1 VLDKLMYWVQSVLRD
16 SDLLYSPD
24 QVEQALARM
33 ARSIAATLGEANPL
47 ILVVMIGGLI
57 PAGRLVTRLP
67 FPLELDYVHVTRYR
81 RGTTGGD
88 LQWRVRPTSS
98 IRDRVVLLI
107 DDILDEGITLGAIMN
122 WCEQEGAQAV
132 YSAVLVEKQHD
143 RKPILQHADFSGL
156 QVEDRYVFGCGMDYK
171 GYLRNIPG
179 IHAVKGL

>member
-1 VLDKLMYWVQSVLRD
+1 MYWVQSVLRD

-24 QVEQALARM
+24 QVEQALAGM
-33 ARSIAATLGEANPL
+33 ARSITATLGEANPL

-107 DDILDEGITLGAIMN
+107 DDILDEGLTLGAIMN

>member
-1 VLDKLMYWVQSVLRD
+1 MYWVQSVLRD

-33 ARSIAATLGEANPL
+33 ARSITATLGEANPL

-88 LQWRVRPTSS
+88 LQWRVRPTGS

-156 QVEDRYVFGCGMDYK
+156 EVEDRYVFGCGMDYQ